1 MEEIQA
7 RRVAIEAAIARL
19 EELAAEQELPE
30 EVTQGLHTHYRGRL
44 QHFEQEHRHGEDPPQ
59 AAEVQDDIELLL
71 IAAERDSINAL
82 YRSGALKD
90 EARRRIEKEL
100 DLRLAHLANH
110 SHRH

>member
-1 MEEIQA
+1 
-7 RRVAIEAAIARL
+7 VAIEAAIARL
-19 EELAAEQELPE
+19 EQLAAEQGLPE
-30 EVTQGLHTHYRGRL
+30 EVHGACTHYRGRL
-44 QHFEQEHRHGEDPPQ
+44 QHFESEHRHDEDPPQ
-59 AAEVQDDIELLL
+59 AAEVQDDFELLL